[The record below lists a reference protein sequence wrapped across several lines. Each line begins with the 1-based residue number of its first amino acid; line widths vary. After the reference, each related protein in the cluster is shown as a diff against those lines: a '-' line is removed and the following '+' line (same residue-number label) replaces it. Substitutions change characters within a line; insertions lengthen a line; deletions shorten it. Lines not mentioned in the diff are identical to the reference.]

1 MFNLTD
7 LKNFD
12 LNQLDPTK
20 LDLTRFDVR
29 NIELPK
35 FDMPKFD
42 ASQLPSID
50 LGKLEMPAEVTRV
63 AEFARDAA
71 YVGLGAVVVTA
82 KKADERRREL
92 TDQVTAQVRKL
103 VEAAA

>member
-1 MFNLTD
+1 MFNLND

-12 LNQLDPTK
+12 LKQLDPTK
-20 LDLTRFDVR
+20 LDLTRLDVR
-29 NIELPK
+29 NIDLPK
-35 FDMPKFD
+35 FDMSKFE
-42 ASQLPSID
+42 AAQLPSFD
-50 LGKLEMPAEVTRV
+50 FAKLELPIEVTRI
-63 AEFARDAA
+63 AGFARDAA
-71 YVGLGAVVVTA
+71 YVGVGAVVVTA